1 MDNLSI
7 KENISKA
14 RKRSGLTQEAMANH
28 LGISLTAYRDLE
40 KGNTSMFNNNI
51 PKIAEVTGTTIEELI
66 LGFNPEPS
74 GGLLEDVQAEYG
86 DRVQNL
92 QTRINDLEKLVDSL
106 YETIEGKNEIIG
118 MLKKIIGG
126 KQ

>member
-106 YETIEGKNEIIG
+106 HETIEGKNEIIG